1 MRKWIAAITIFIL
14 ILVFIYWLVPPKV
27 TIHQKTVVP
36 TNIKAFAREISNE
49 ENWGLWWP
57 GKLKSPAAFEYKG
70 NTFTIQEKR
79 LSSLVVNITNGKDSA
94 STELIFVPTENDSTE
109 LTWND
114 IGKTS
119 MKPLEGLKKIF
130 WNKNIN
136 SDIRFL
142 LNRIQSFYSNE
153 DNVYSLH
160 IQKDFVAD
168 SNYIFTSATSA
179 NYPVTDTIYKMID
192 RLKNYVSK
200 NGAKET
206 GYPMLNIFKE
216 RESYIVKVALP
227 VDKKLTNSG
236 DIKYRWML
244 KGGNILIAEV
254 KGGSYQIEKAFKEMA
269 NYVEDHNR
277 VAPAIP
283 FQSLITDRR
292 QEPDTNKWVTKI
304 YWPVM

>member
-1 MRKWIAAITIFIL
+1 M
-14 ILVFIYWLVPPKV
+14 
-27 TIHQKTVVP
+27 
-36 TNIKAFAREISNE
+36 
-49 ENWGLWWP
+49 
-57 GKLKSPAAFEYKG
+57 
-70 NTFTIQEKR
+70 
-79 LSSLVVNITNGKDSA
+79 
-94 STELIFVPTENDSTE
+94 
-109 LTWND
+109 
-114 IGKTS
+114 
-119 MKPLEGLKKIF
+119 
-130 WNKNIN
+130 
-136 SDIRFL
+136 
-142 LNRIQSFYSNE
+142 
-153 DNVYSLH
+153 
-160 IQKDFVAD
+160 AD